1 MIYNKRNALVLLV
14 SLLLSACSVLPPVQ
28 PPKTKLV
35 LYTLQDEETLL
46 SRYAPVFA
54 IEDAQESYNR
64 IGTPGAKLGPGKEE
78 IIYVDPK
85 TPTVYAREDQFVTGK
100 GHYTNLIYRIHFE
113 EVPGGFAPYYL
124 GAGKNVGLLF
134 IITLNNENEP
144 VLYTSVHTCGCYLA
158 FVPTSYTPADV
169 LPRGWKKERQDVYSE
184 SLPGLLDHRSES
196 PEQDKVVFVIRGG
209 THRVKDIWLAD
220 GGFLPDYKKI
230 TADLQPF
237 GALEMLPLGDQ
248 WATSFYETTGPRV
261 GYVKG
266 SYKSRERLY
275 MSWWAFDWQ
284 IGEDK
289 KLGRDKFDGVTFYTS
304 LKPWAR
310 EASDLRDFVTFAEYW
325 GWKF

>member
-1 MIYNKRNALVLLV
+1 MISHKGNTLVLLV
-14 SLLLSACSVLPPVQ
+14 FLLLSACTTLPPAH
-28 PPKTKLV
+28 PPADQLL
-35 LYTLQDEETLL
+35 LYTLADEETLL

-54 IEDAQESYNR
+54 IEDARKSYNR
-64 IGTPGAKLGPGKEE
+64 IGTPGAKLGPERRE
-78 IIYVDPK
+78 IIYIDPE
-85 TPTVYAREDQFVTGK
+85 TPTVYAGEERFATRK
-100 GHYTNLIYRIHFE
+100 GRYTNLIYRIHFE
-113 EVPGGFAPYYL
+113 EVPGGFSPYYL
-124 GAGKNVGLLF
+124 TEGKNVGLLF

-169 LPRGWKKERQDVYSE
+169 LPKGWKKERQTVYSE
-184 SLPGLLDHRSES
+184 NLPGLLAYTSDA

-209 THRVKDIWLAD
+209 THRVRDIRLAD
-220 GGFLPDYKKI
+220 KGILPDYKKI

-237 GALEMLPLGDQ
+237 DALEMLPLGRQ
-248 WATSFYETTGPRV
+248 RVTSFYETFGPRK

-266 SYKSRERLY
+266 SYKARERLY
-275 MSWWAFDWQ
+275 MSWWALDWR

-289 KLGRDKFDGVTFYTS
+289 KLGRNTFDGVTFYTS

-325 GWKF
+325 GWKL

>member
-85 TPTVYAREDQFVTGK
+85 TPTVYAREDQFVTRK

-184 SLPGLLDHRSES
+184 SLPGLLDHRSDA

-248 WATSFYETTGPRV
+248 WATSFYETTGPRK

-289 KLGRDKFDGVTFYTS
+289 KLGRDTFDGVTFYTS

-310 EASDLRDFVTFAEYW
+310 EASDMRDFVTFAEYW